1 MSVYAENRRARF
13 DYQILET
20 FEAGIELRGFEVKAI
35 KSGRINIAGTFAVP
49 RVSPKGSAE
58 LWLLN
63 ADVPPYQPANTPG
76 DYNPK
81 RSRRLLLKKS
91 EIKYLLGKIQS
102 AGLTLMPLRVYTKR
116 GIIKV
121 ELGLGKPK
129 KKYDKRE
136 AIRKREAKRDIERIL
151 KR

>member
-1 MSVYAENRRARF
+1 MSSIAENRRARF
-13 DYQILET
+13 DYEISEK

-49 RVSPKGSAE
+49 RVNPKGGAE

-63 ADVPPYQPANTPG
+63 ADVPPYQPANTPS

-129 KKYDKRE
+129 KTYDKRE
-136 AIRKREAKRDIERIL
+136 AIKKREVQREIKRTL
-151 KR
+151 KS